1 MKQIQ
6 TVTGP
11 IPADLPSMV
20 LSHEHLFIDLTNQA
34 NPTAQDRPIG
44 KNDRNALM
52 QDPYC
57 FRDNLILND
66 MAAAEAELADLREKG
81 FDLIVEC
88 SLLQIGCSP
97 EKLKMLAAKTG
108 VNIVMGCGYYTQD
121 THPAETEELTEDEL
135 AEKLY
140 HEIQNGVGNTGIR
153 PGVIGEIGTSRE
165 ILPRERKVLHAAAL
179 VQRKTGYAVQI
190 HIYPWASNGLEAA
203 KLMLQHGVPPE
214 KIVICHS
221 DVEPDTEYVK
231 QLFKMGVFVEIDN
244 FGKEFQPENAS
255 FAAGKFISDAERIT
269 LIADYIQAGYADQ
282 LLLTNDICLKCML
295 KQYGGQGYS
304 HIPDNILPGLYAAGI
319 DPDLVRTK
327 IMHDNPVKM
336 LAF

>member
-6 TVTGP
+6 TVAGS
-11 IPADLPSMV
+11 ISADLPSMV

-34 NPTAQDRPIG
+34 NPTAQARPIAKDDRP
-44 KNDRNALM
+44 ALM

-57 FRDNLILND
+57 FRDNLILNEMD
-66 MAAAEAELADLREKG
+66 AAEAELTDLREKG
-81 FDLIVEC
+81 FDLVVEC
-88 SLLQIGCSP
+88 SLTQIGRDP
-97 EKLKMLAAKTG
+97 VKLKMLSDKTG

-121 THPAETEELTEDEL
+121 THPAETEQLTEDEL
-135 AEKLY
+135 AEILY
-140 HEIQNGVGNTGIR
+140 HEIQNGVGNTGIK
-153 PGVIGEIGTSRE
+153 PGVIGEIGTSKE
-165 ILPRERKVLHAAAL
+165 ILPRELKVLHAAAS

-190 HIYPWASNGLEAA
+190 HIYPWAPNGIAAA

-221 DVEPDTEYVK
+221 DVEPDLDYVK
-231 QLFKMGVFVEIDN
+231 QLFGMGVFVEIDN

-255 FAAGKFISDAERIT
+255 FAAGKFITDAERIA
-269 LIADYIQAGYADQ
+269 LIANYIQSGYADQ

-319 DPDLVRTK
+319 DPELVKTK
-327 IMHDNPVKM
+327 IMHDNPLKM